1 MYIVEC
7 ADLEGLVLGSCLG
20 VLEEDGGRSRSKLIA
35 AVEARN
41 LENEEVAHDL
51 ALELGNEIS
60 GSLGRAT

>member
-1 MYIVEC
+1 MWALGEF
-7 ADLEGLVLGSCLG
+7 GSCSG

-51 ALELGNEIS
+51 ALELGNEVS